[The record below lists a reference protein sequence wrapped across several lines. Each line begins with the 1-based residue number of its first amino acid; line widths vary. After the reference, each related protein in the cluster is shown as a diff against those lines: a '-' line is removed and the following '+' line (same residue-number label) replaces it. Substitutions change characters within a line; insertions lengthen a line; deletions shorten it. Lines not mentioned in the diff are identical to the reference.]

1 MVFNNRGLE
10 QPNATDITHGG
21 GSLLFSE
28 FSCPNSPV
36 DDYSTYMYCTT
47 CMLHALGH
55 MPREHEVFD
64 VMHAMRT
71 SRRECE

>member
-1 MVFNNRGLE
+1 MVFNNRVLE

-28 FSCPNSPV
+28 FSCV
-36 DDYSTYMYCTT
+36 CAFDDYSTCLYV
-47 CMLHALGH
+47 LGH

-64 VMHAMRT
+64 AMHAMRT